1 MNAPSVATGCVFH
14 WEEYEFEDGEKA
26 NKYLVLVGTKAGS
39 NYLAVVATS
48 KPHKKSYTP
57 GCHANDGYYHIPGG
71 KEGFPKDTW
80 LLIAEP
86 KEIVPADFLA
96 RALKKQIELK
106 FHLRH
111 DIANAIC
118 NCMRQCN
125 DVSDDHKALLGPPAQ
140 APEKKK

>member
-1 MNAPSVATGCVFH
+1 MSVPSVATGCVFH

-26 NKYLVLVGTKAGS
+26 NKYLVFVGTKVGS

-48 KPHKKSYTP
+48 QPHRRKYVA

-86 KEIVPADFLA
+86 REIIPGDFLA
-96 RALKKQIELK
+96 RALKGQIELK

-111 DIANAIC
+111 DIANGIC
-118 NCMRQCN
+118 NCMRQCR
-125 DVSDDHKALLGPPAQ
+125 DVSDDHKKILGPSVQP
-140 APEKKK
+140 PKK

>member
-1 MNAPSVATGCVFH
+1 MSAPTVATGCVFH

-26 NKYLVLVGTKAGS
+26 NKYLVFVGTQTGK

-48 KPHKKSYTP
+48 KAHKRKFNP
-57 GCHANDGYYHIPGG
+57 GCHANDGYYHIIGG

-80 LLIAEP
+80 LLLAEP
-86 KEIVPADFLA
+86 KEMTPAEFLKA
-96 RALKKQIELK
+96 ALGKKIELK

-118 NCMRQCN
+118 NCIRQCG
-125 DVSDDHKALLGPPAQ
+125 DVSDDHKAILGPPAQ
-140 APEKKK
+140 PPKK

>member
-1 MNAPSVATGCVFH
+1 MSPPSVATGCVFH
-14 WEEYEFEDGEKA
+14 WEEYEFEDGETA
-26 NKYLVLVGTKAGS
+26 NKYLVFVGTRVGS

-48 KPHKKSYTP
+48 KRHKRSYAA

-80 LLIAEP
+80 LLIADP
-86 KEIVPADFLA
+86 KEIIPSDFLA
-96 RALKKQIELK
+96 RAFQRQIELR

-111 DIANAIC
+111 DVANGIC
-118 NCMRQCN
+118 NCIRQCR

-140 APEKKK
+140 PPKK